1 MTPKIMVATLTAVL
15 AAAAPALAQDTS
27 AAARPADNMEQLREK
42 IRADKKLIVAE
53 AMGLTQGEATAFWPV
68 YDGYQRELAGLAAR
82 TEKLIQDYAASY
94 QTMTPEA
101 ARRLLDTSL
110 TIERDRVGL
119 MQSYVPKFR
128 GVLPD
133 PKVARYYQIENKI
146 RAAVN
151 YELAAAIPLLQ

>member
-1 MTPKIMVATLTAVL
+1 MASKMVLATLTAVL
-15 AAAAPALAQDTS
+15 AAAPAVAQDTS
-27 AAARPADNMEQLREK
+27 AAARPADTMEQLREK
-42 IRADKKLIVAE
+42 IRADKKLIVSE

-68 YDGYQRELAGLAAR
+68 YDSYQLELAGIAAR

-110 TIERDRVGL
+110 TIEQDRVRL
-119 MQSYVPKFR
+119 MQSYVAKFR
-128 GVLPD
+128 QVLPE

-146 RAAVN
+146 RAVVN
-151 YELAAAIPLLQ
+151 YELASLIPLVK

>member
-1 MTPKIMVATLTAVL
+1 MVPKMMLAALTAVL
-15 AAAAPALAQDTS
+15 AAAPALAQDTS
-27 AAARPADNMEQLREK
+27 AAARPADTMEQLREK

-53 AMGLTQGEATAFWPV
+53 AMGLTQAEATAFWPV
-68 YDGYQRELAGLAAR
+68 YDAYQQELAGLAAR
-82 TEKLIQDYAASY
+82 TEKVIQDYAASY
-94 QTMTPEA
+94 QAMTPEV

-110 TIERDRVGL
+110 GIEQDRVRL

-133 PKVARYYQIENKI
+133 AKVARYYQVENKI

-151 YELAAAIPLLQ
+151 YELAAAIPLVR